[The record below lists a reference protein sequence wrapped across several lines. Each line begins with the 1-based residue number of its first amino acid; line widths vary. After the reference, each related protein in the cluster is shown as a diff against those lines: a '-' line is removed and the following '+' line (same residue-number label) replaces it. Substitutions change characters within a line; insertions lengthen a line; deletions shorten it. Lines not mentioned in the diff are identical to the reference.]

1 MTLAQHLT
9 VAARVA
15 EAQAHWNARR
25 ESLEV
30 EQTFRESLGVEKMFL
45 PGLHSELRAMPNPV
59 ARSSIFAPVA
69 RGRKIYH
76 DQTVLVSRSDATI
89 TYTGHQLDEGQAD
102 AWMQLIYEAKDAPL
116 GQSVVIHRA
125 AFLRAIGRTTS
136 GRDYAWLKLTMI
148 RFTAA
153 TIVIETRKPDGARK
167 YLVGDINAFHMLS
180 DFNYDGDS
188 ETYTF
193 TLDPRWKKL
202 FGGREYAL
210 IDWDMRLKISQGQDM
225 AKAKALQ
232 RLVAT
237 SADQVQRYALD
248 WLKEKMLYTS
258 PVRKF
263 RKSLTAA
270 MHELEVVGVIAG
282 SRIERSTKG
291 REQAAW
297 TKLPREE
304 GVPNFV

>member
-1 MTLAQHLT
+1 MTLAQQPT
-9 VAARVA
+9 VADRVA
-15 EAQAHWNARR
+15 EAQAHWSARR
-25 ESLEV
+25 EALEV
-30 EQTFRESLGVEKMFL
+30 EQMFL
-45 PGLHSELRAMPNPV
+45 PGLDSEMRAMPNPV

-76 DQTVLVSRSDATI
+76 NQTVLVSRSDATI

-116 GQSVVIHRA
+116 GTSVVIHRA
-125 AFLRAIGRTTS
+125 AFLRSIGRTTS

-148 RFTAA
+148 AFTAA

-167 YLVGDINAFHMLS
+167 YLVGDFKAFHMLS
-180 DFNYDGDS
+180 EFNFDADS

-193 TLDPRWKKL
+193 TIDARWKKL

-210 IDWDMRLKISQGQDM
+210 IDWEKRLKIAQGQDM
-225 AKAKALQ
+225 AKALQ

-248 WLKEKMLYTS
+248 WLKGKMQYAS

-270 MHELEVVGVIAG
+270 MRELEEVGVIAG
-282 SRIERSTKG
+282 GRIERSTKG

-297 TKLPREE
+297 TKLPREWH
-304 GVPNFV
+304 